1 MLSNSPFGYPL
12 LTKHFYAQDDT
23 SAPGEESLPSPLSDK
38 LSIGARA
45 VEMIF
50 PLLLLLPATR
60 AFAQAVAVCFHV
72 FILLQFPLGSV
83 QEWNVYNLIAAV
95 VLFDS
100 HDLQAQQE
108 QHTHGDLSGTAKAVG
123 FFRRHYHHFADALRS
138 VGVAMGAGS
147 LNPYLLYAYVLV
159 SCLVLPVIGNL
170 RCDLFPSS
178 SSFRGARL
186 SYLVAMRQYSGNWP
200 RAYWLLSKSADH
212 KLDNLIW
219 HQRGVQQDG
228 RAGSSVDAQQVCWT
242 EWIASFWF
250 SNELAF
256 THRLSEVHLSADE
269 TYSMP
274 YKALAFDA
282 MQTLNGGA
290 LPALIRFAFA
300 QQRIEG
306 DSIGWWRGKQ
316 RELEGLG
323 VDVTAAAPS
332 GSMGAH
338 ITEELLAKDF
348 DSHFCLPVS
357 ALADVVLGET
367 MGETNVVTTAVLD
380 EIQRRCH
387 FEPGELQLV
396 SVESFP
402 LRGALE
408 AAWAIEDVA
417 RQTQI
422 RTGWVFVDESKYM
435 MPTPTPEMLVEEKK
449 SKRRRHARG
458 AWEQGARWM
467 CPSKGLY
474 ISTIASGWSPRCED
488 RRGYI
493 SMGHEDRRGFSPRTE
508 SGVPAWPMLL
518 SLLHT
523 GWGSTPD
530 LNEA

>member
-1 MLSNSPFGYPL
+1 
-12 LTKHFYAQDDT
+12 
-23 SAPGEESLPSPLSDK
+23 
-38 LSIGARA
+38 
-45 VEMIF
+45 
-50 PLLLLLPATR
+50 
-60 AFAQAVAVCFHV
+60 
-72 FILLQFPLGSV
+72 
-83 QEWNVYNLIAAV
+83 
-95 VLFDS
+95 
-100 HDLQAQQE
+100 
-108 QHTHGDLSGTAKAVG
+108 
-123 FFRRHYHHFADALRS
+123 
-138 VGVAMGAGS
+138 
-147 LNPYLLYAYVLV
+147 
-159 SCLVLPVIGNL
+159 
-170 RCDLFPSS
+170 
-178 SSFRGARL
+178 
-186 SYLVAMRQYSGNWP
+186 
-200 RAYWLLSKSADH
+200 
-212 KLDNLIW
+212 
-219 HQRGVQQDG
+219 
-228 RAGSSVDAQQVCWT
+228 
-242 EWIASFWF
+242 
-250 SNELAF
+250 
-256 THRLSEVHLSADE
+256 
-269 TYSMP
+269 
-274 YKALAFDA
+274 
-282 MQTLNGGA
+282 
-290 LPALIRFAFA
+290 
-300 QQRIEG
+300 
-306 DSIGWWRGKQ
+306 
-316 RELEGLG
+316 
-323 VDVTAAAPS
+323 
-332 GSMGAH
+332 
-338 ITEELLAKDF
+338 
-348 DSHFCLPVS
+348 
-357 ALADVVLGET
+357 

-493 SMGHEDRRGFSPRTE
+493 SIGHEDRRGFSPRTE